1 MITEKTVKRRRQTD
15 IPEIMLKM
23 IPEMK
28 TGEEL
33 TGCRN
38 IPEMKTGGELTG
50 CRNIPE
56 KAGRKNLRE
65 TEF

>member
-38 IPEMKTGGELTG
+38 IPE
-50 CRNIPE
+50 